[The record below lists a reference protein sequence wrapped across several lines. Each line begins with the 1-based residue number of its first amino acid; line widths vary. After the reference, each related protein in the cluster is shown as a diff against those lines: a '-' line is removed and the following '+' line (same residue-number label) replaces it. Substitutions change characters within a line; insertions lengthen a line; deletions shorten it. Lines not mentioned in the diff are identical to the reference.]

1 MKIVIA
7 QMNPRIGDLEGNYQ
21 QAVGVM
27 NMMSWVDNCKDADLV
42 VFPELAV
49 TGYPPKDLLE
59 KPAFIKAVQ
68 YYSAKWAMLSH
79 RSRLRARPKNPAGIL
94 FGTVVPN
101 KQSGKPLQNVAM
113 LADNGLIEVDGRTN
127 IQAKTLLPTYDV
139 FDEARYF
146 QPAELNMTM
155 LFRGK
160 RLGVSI
166 CEDIWNDK
174 DFWKEHLYPV
184 DPIKNLVADGAE
196 ILINLSASP
205 FAVGKPIIRE
215 GMLSHVAKKYA
226 KPLIYVNQVGGNDDV
241 IYDGQSLAFDATGTL
256 TYVCPAFEAGTYSV
270 MGKDGSMRGEGFP
283 YPCPG
288 PISHSENSDYESE
301 QIYKALVLG
310 TRDYARKTGFK
321 KSVIGL
327 SGGIDSAIVAVIAAD
342 AFGKENVLG
351 VGMPSKYS
359 SDGSVQDA
367 KGIAEKLGI
376 DFTIIPIKP
385 AHDAYIGMLAHRL
398 GTDLNVKPWEEN
410 IQARARGATLM
421 AISNEENRLL
431 LTTGNKSEVA
441 VGYCTLYG
449 DTCGGLAVI
458 SDVFKTKVYQ
468 ISKWLNK
475 VREKEIIPESSISK
489 PPSAELRPN
498 QKDQDSL
505 PPYPLLDYI
514 LHLYIERSMEIDE
527 IMAESEHYE
536 GQMPA
541 PLNRDLVA
549 EIIRKTDRNEYKRK
563 QLAPGLKITHKAF
576 GIGRQMPIAQGWHYQ
591 QTKRSRNAR

>member
-1 MKIVIA
+1 MKIMIA

-21 QAVGVM
+21 QAVSVM
-27 NMMSWVDNCKDADLV
+27 NLMKTVDNCKDVDLV
-42 VFPELAV
+42 VFPELSV

-59 KPAFIKAVQ
+59 KPAFIREVQ
-68 YYSAKWAMLSH
+68 YYSAKWAMLSF
-79 RSRLRARPKNPAGIL
+79 ANAGIL

-101 KQSGKPLQNVAM
+101 KQVGKPLQNVAI
-113 LADNGLIEVDGRTN
+113 LADNGIIESAGRTN

-146 QPAELNMTM
+146 QPAELNMPM
-155 LFRGK
+155 LFRGVS
-160 RLGVSI
+160 LGVSI

-174 DFWKEHLYPV
+174 EFWKEPLYPV
-184 DPIKNLVADGAE
+184 DPIEKLVNSGADV
-196 ILINLSASP
+196 LINISASP
-205 FAVGKPIIRE
+205 FAIGKPVMRE
-215 GMLSHVAKKYA
+215 KMLSHVAKKHN

-241 IYDGQSLAFDATGTL
+241 VYDGQSLCFDKDGELVYVCSAFQTGT
-256 TYVCPAFEAGTYSV
+256 YNVEI
-270 MGKDGSMRGEGFP
+270 KDWNAIHSSFYP
-283 YPCPG
+283 YPG
-288 PISHSENSDYESE
+288 PVANSKKEDYESE
-301 QIYKALVLG
+301 QIYSALVLG

-321 KSVIGL
+321 KAVIGL
-327 SGGIDSAIVAVIAAD
+327 SGGIDSAIVAVVAAD

-359 SDGSVQDA
+359 SEGSVNDA
-367 KGIAEKLGI
+367 RSIAEKLGI
-376 DFTIIPIKP
+376 EFIVLPIKP
-385 AHDAYIGMLAHRL
+385 AHDAYIEMLGPRL
-398 GTDLNVKPWEEN
+398 KTDPNVKPWEEN

-475 VREKEIIPESSISK
+475 VREKEIIPRDSIEK

-505 PPYPLLDYI
+505 PPYPILDFI
-514 LHLYIERSMEIDE
+514 LDCYVEQSMELEEILDSFKKMLDADVESFNPELVKAGLFAIDP
-527 IMAESEHYE
+527 SV
-536 GQMPA
+536 QKK
-541 PLNRDLVA
+541 LVMD
-549 EIIRKTDRNEYKRK
+549 IIRKVDRNEYKRR
-563 QLAPGLKITHKAF
+563 QLAPGLKVTRKAF
-576 GIGRQMPIAQGWHYQ
+576 GTGRQMPIAQGWH
-591 QTKRSRNAR
+591 